1 MSPGQAAPREVS
13 EPHATDGIW
22 YASYPPEVAREIDP
36 SRYRSLAHFFDECVE
51 RFADRV
57 AFVSLGSEM
66 TFTALGKKAHA
77 FASYLQS
84 IGVKPGDRV
93 ALMMPNTLVYPVALF
108 GTLIAGAI
116 VVNVNPLYTVRE
128 LSQQLKDSGAQTVV
142 VFDRFARTVQDAQ
155 PGTRVRN
162 VIVTGLGD
170 LLGHGLNLK
179 GRAIDLLLR
188 HVKKQVPP
196 YALPDAV
203 RLPLALARGARQK
216 FEPVRVGHGDIAFI
230 QYTGGTTGVAKGAM
244 LTHRNVIANL
254 LQALAWAG
262 GRLVDG
268 EETIVTPLPLYH
280 IYSLTV
286 NALAFLAI
294 GARNVLIV
302 NPRDIDSLLRALRHE
317 NFTAITALN
326 TLYSAL
332 MDNDAFRRRDFSA
345 LKLAMAGGMA
355 TQRVVAERFR
365 AMTGQRLVEGYGLT
379 ECSPLVCATPVVD
392 MHGGS
397 AFDGTIGVPVPSTL
411 VRLRR
416 EDGAWANID
425 EPGELCVQGPQVM
438 KGYWNRPE
446 DTAKTIDANGWLATG
461 DIGVMDA
468 RGIIRLIDRK
478 KDMMIV
484 SGFNVYPNEIED
496 VLAAH
501 PKVRAVA
508 VIGVPDPV
516 TGERV
521 KAFVVRRDET
531 LTVEEL
537 LKFARLH
544 LTGYKVPSYVEFR
557 DTLPLTTIGKV
568 LRREL
573 REDGSIPPK
582 AQD

>member
-1 MSPGQAAPREVS
+1 MSPGHATSRGALA
-13 EPHATDGIW
+13 PHATDGIW
-22 YASYPPEVAREIDP
+22 YASYPPDIEHEIDP
-36 SRYRSLAHFFDECVE
+36 SRYRSLAHFFDECVQ
-51 RFADRV
+51 RFRDRV
-57 AFVSLGSEM
+57 AFVSLGSELS
-66 TFTALGKKAHA
+66 FAALGDKAYA
-77 FASYLQS
+77 FASYLQGL
-84 IGVKPGDRV
+84 GVKPGDRV
-93 ALMMPNTLVYPVALF
+93 ALMMPNMLPYPVALF

-128 LSQQLKDSGAQTVV
+128 LSHQLKDSGAQTIV
-142 VFDRFARTVQDAQ
+142 VFENFAKTVQDAQ
-155 PGTRVRN
+155 PGSRVRN
-162 VIVTGLGD
+162 IVVTGLGD
-170 LLGHGLNLK
+170 LLGNRLNVK
-179 GRAIDLLLR
+179 GRALDLFLR
-188 HVKKQVPP
+188 HVKKLVPV
-196 YALPDAV
+196 YSLPDAV
-203 RLPLALARGARQK
+203 RLTRALARGARRK

-230 QYTGGTTGVAKGAM
+230 QYTGGTTGTAKGAM
-244 LTHRNVIANL
+244 LTHHNVVANL
-254 LQALAWAG
+254 LQALAWAR

-268 EETIVTPLPLYH
+268 KETIVTPLPLYH

-286 NALAFLAI
+286 NALAFLGI

-302 NPRDIDSLLRALRHE
+302 NPRDIAALMRALRHE

-332 MDNDAFRRRDFSA
+332 MDNDEFRQRDFSA

-355 TQRVVAERFR
+355 TQRAVAERFR
-365 AMTGQRLVEGYGLT
+365 ALTGHALIEGYGLT
-379 ECSPLVCATPVVD
+379 ECSPLVCATPLGAD
-392 MHGGS
+392 
-397 AFDGTIGVPVPSTL
+397 AFDGTIGLPVPSTL
-411 VRLRR
+411 VRMRR
-416 EDGAWANID
+416 EDGSWAAID

-446 DTAKTIDANGWLATG
+446 DTAKAIDADGWLATG

-468 RGIIRLIDRK
+468 RGFIRLIDRK

-508 VIGVPDPV
+508 AVGVPDPV

-521 KAFVVRRDET
+521 KAFVVKRDET

-537 LKFARLH
+537 LKFARVH
-544 LTGYKVPSYVEFR
+544 LTGYKVPAFVEFR
-557 DTLPLTTIGKV
+557 DSLPQTTIGKV

-573 REDGSIPPK
+573 READESK
-582 AQD
+582 SQE